1 MSPFFVFVLFSME
14 GKGSYSF
21 PTETRYEGEIVDG
34 EFHGKGTLFFPN
46 GSRYDATWEKGRA
59 LEVSDSIPQYPYL
72 QNPVS
77 YIRNP
82 APLPPKSST
91 LPLKPSTP
99 ASKIQYPYLQNPIPY
114 IWNPAPLPPKS
125 STPTSKTQFHHLQKP
140 GALTSKT
147 QYPYLEDQVQIGY
160 RLLVA
165 GKVHIRGRTRV
176 WGGELGIL
184 WWLR

>member
-72 QNPVS
+72 QNP
-77 YIRNP
+77 
-82 APLPPKSST
+82 L
-91 LPLKPSTP
+91 
-99 ASKIQYPYLQNPIPY
+99 PY

-125 STPTSKTQFHHLQKP
+125 STSTSKTQFRHLQNPVPLPPKP
-140 GALTSKT
+140 STPTSK
-147 QYPYLEDQVQIGY
+147 IKY
-160 RLLVA
+160 RLVTVCWLQGKYTFADGLVFEEENWEYCDGYDRRFYTEICNGLKPA
-165 GKVHIRGRTRV
+165 GTGQGR
-176 WGGELGIL
+176 
-184 WWLR
+184 